1 MKNLILFLSLL
12 LISVIPH
19 RMVGQ
24 TNCGNLSITTIYPD
38 SLTQGNYWIGI
49 AFSGSANQFISYPH
63 VSSVLNCQGDTL
75 ATGNL
80 FYFAQMGQTS
90 QDYPVGTTN
99 AVWCEPLTIQ
109 FIYGDSL
116 LVNDTCYFTYGLAKT
131 FTTHDDHLP
140 LLFPNPI
147 EEAFQVIVPSD
158 YIGESYILV
167 DAFGTI
173 LEHQVVIEKAFT
185 MERMK
190 HPGGVYYLCFPEK
203 AKRLRVVFL

>member
-1 MKNLILFLSLL
+1 
-12 LISVIPH
+12 
-19 RMVGQ
+19 MVGQ
-24 TNCGNLSITTIYPD
+24 TNCGNLSLTTIYPD

-90 QDYPVGTTN
+90 QDYPVGTGN

-116 LVNDTCYFTYGLAKT
+116 LVNDTCYFTYNSASALENTIAEVPS
-131 FTTHDDHLP
+131 LY
-140 LLFPNPI
+140 PNPTDGTLALKI
-147 EEAFQVIVPSD
+147 PI
-158 YIGESYILV
+158 SYLGGSYV
-167 DAFGTI
+167 LLDALGKTVKQGQCTV
-173 LEHQVVIEKAFT
+173 LDLTLQLSGQSKGLY
-185 MERMK
+185 RL
-190 HPGGVYYLCFPEK
+190 YFPEK
-203 AKRLRVVFL
+203 AIQLGIVFR